1 MCLTLKTFDGF
12 SYRIFIGY
20 WSISAVSSVSCSFGA
35 FLVCLP
41 IFDYKLFV
49 FIRKLFVGLFEVY
62 GEGLFLWQSLVN
74 PSAGCLRVL
83 PDWWITRFLG
93 DGVLDPCGYV
103 IWARNPRE
111 ACASGNSSS
120 GWVISCSVWCQDNS
134 PGSRVQ

>member
-1 MCLTLKTFDGF
+1 MDLVTEYLLDTGPSLLFLLCLALLVLFLYVYLF
-12 SYRIFIGY
+12 LI
-20 WSISAVSSVSCSFGA
+20 ISCLF
-35 FLVCLP
+35 FLGNYLW
-41 IFDYKLFV
+41 D
-49 FIRKLFVGLFEVY
+49 LFEVY

-103 IWARNPRE
+103 IWARKPRE

-120 GWVISCSVWCQDNS
+120 GMGYLLLCLV
-134 PGSRVQ
+134 SRQLSWE